1 MLSRRERSLTAL
13 QCHIVEAYLDVSKV
27 VMSWAS
33 PSLTDDSQ
41 WQQMYLAVQYHARCF
56 HCCFPKGRKGWARSS
71 SGRAFFR
78 LGEASAC
85 LRSFHCEASCS
96 LILWEE
102 GRKELLGRTCSAGCY
117 LSTESMLRCGWT
129 LKSFR
134 TTRCK
139 WSLGPRGWW
148 ELWFNAKKGWR
159 LLTINVNSHQ
169 EQKQTPSSIKD
180 DK

>member
-1 MLSRRERSLTAL
+1 MSSGLEHVVTEGEVSHCTAVSRCRGTSGGP
-13 QCHIVEAYLDVSKV
+13 KV

-33 PSLTDDSQ
+33 PSLTADSQ
-41 WQQMYLAVQYHARCF
+41 WQQRYVAVQHHAKHL
-56 HCCFPKGRKGWARSS
+56 HCCFPEGRKGWERSS

-102 GRKELLGRTCSAGCY
+102 GRKELLGRTCSAGCP
-117 LSTESMLRCGWT
+117 LSPESVLRCGWII
-129 LKSFR
+129 KSFR
-134 TTRCK
+134 TTWCK

-148 ELWFNAKKGWR
+148 VGAVVQWKEGMKAVDYKC
-159 LLTINVNSHQ
+159 
-169 EQKQTPSSIKD
+169 
-180 DK
+180 